1 MDRERLIEHK
11 LNNALQSF
19 LLLAAL
25 AGLLGLLAW
34 VIGGGS
40 FLVFA
45 LMAVLLL
52 YVTNPVAADPLSRSG
67 SGLFD
72 ALLDPRSSRPTRAPR
87 RHLIGLWY

>member
-1 MDRERLIEHK
+1 
-11 LNNALQSF
+11 
-19 LLLAAL
+19 
-25 AGLLGLLAW
+25 
-34 VIGGGS
+34 
-40 FLVFA
+40 VFA

-72 ALLDPRSSRPTRAPR
+72 ALLDPRVSRPTRAPR